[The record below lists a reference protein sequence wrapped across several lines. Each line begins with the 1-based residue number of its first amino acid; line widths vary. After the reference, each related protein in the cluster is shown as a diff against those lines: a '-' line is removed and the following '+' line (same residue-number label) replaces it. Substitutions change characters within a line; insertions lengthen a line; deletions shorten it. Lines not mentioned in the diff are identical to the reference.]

1 MRNLVVLLL
10 AFLVPA
16 AGPLRAQGRL
26 TLAEALA
33 RAERGAYTNRVAA
46 GESEARSG
54 EALAPLEGILPTAR
68 FEGGY
73 VRTTDPLGAFGFT
86 LRQRA
91 VTPASFAPA
100 ALNDP
105 PATGNLMTGLVVE
118 LPLFNADAWVGRQ
131 AAKEARE
138 AARSA
143 ERWTRAV
150 TAVEVARGYWGVVL
164 ATERVRTLEASLAAA
179 RSHQREAESLAQ
191 RGMVTRSDA
200 LLASVKAGEVEAAL
214 IGARSEARVAKLGLA
229 MLMGEAGDTGFTL
242 PDSLP
247 SAERVSEVAD
257 REASDFSDASD
268 SSAAARADV
277 VAAQHASAAMAA
289 DHRRA
294 RALYLPRLNSFG
306 RLEWNTS
313 ETPFG
318 GKNAWTLGV
327 MLSWSP
333 FSGARELSE
342 ARIAGGRELAA
353 GVQTEAAVA
362 HAALELE
369 RATAELAVA
378 RSRLEIARL
387 AETQAREAHRIVSRK
402 YDGGLATVTELFDA
416 AAVETDSRL
425 RDVVARHD
433 VLIALAEKRKAQGL
447 DLSPLQ
453 NLES

>member
-1 MRNLVVLLL
+1 MRQLAVLLL
-10 AFLVPA
+10 ILSGLGLA
-16 AGPLRAQGRL
+16 ARPLGAQAPL
-26 TLAEALA
+26 TLRQALQ
-33 RAERGAYTNRVAA
+33 RADSGAYANRTAA

-54 EALAPLEGILPTAR
+54 AALAHLEGILPTAR

-91 VTPASFAPA
+91 VTPASFAPSV
-100 ALNDP
+100 LNDP
-105 PATGNLMTGLVVE
+105 PATGNMMTGLVVE
-118 LPLFNADAWVGRQ
+118 LPLLNADAWRGRQ
-131 AAKEARE
+131 AAVEARE

-143 ERWTRAV
+143 ELWTRTL
-150 TAVEVARGYWGVVL
+150 TAVEVARGYWGAVL
-164 ATERVRTLEASLAAA
+164 ATERVRTLEAALVAA
-179 RSHQREAESLAQ
+179 RSHQREAESLEE
-191 RGMVTRSDA
+191 RGLVTRSDA

-214 IGARSEARVAKLGLA
+214 IGARSDARVAKLGLA
-229 MLMGEAGDTGFTL
+229 MLMGEPGDTGFTL

-247 SAERVSEVAD
+247 SAERVSALAGV
-257 REASDFSDASD
+257 ASD
-268 SSAAARADV
+268 SAAATPRADV
-277 VAAQHASAAMAA
+277 VAAEHESNSLAA

-294 RALYLPRLNSFG
+294 KALYLPRLNSFG

-318 GKNAWTLGV
+318 GKSAWTVGI

-342 ARIAGGRELAA
+342 GRVSDGKQVAA
-353 GVQTEAAVA
+353 GSRREAAEA
-362 HAALELE
+362 QAALELA

-378 RSRLEIARL
+378 RSRLEIAQV
-387 AETQAREAHRIVSRK
+387 AGAQAREAHRIVSRK

-416 AAVETDSRL
+416 AAVDTDSQL
-425 RDVVARHD
+425 RDVVARYE
-433 VLIALAEKRKAQGL
+433 VLIALAEVRKAQGL

-453 NLES
+453 GLES